1 MFHAAAFLY
10 LLQVLLAFTAERGAC
25 AARQVLL
32 RGLDKGSVK

>member
-10 LLQVLLAFTAERGAC
+10 LLQALLVFTAERGAN

-32 RGLDKGSVK
+32 RG